1 MSSSPPENMQPT
13 PENYPSSPE
22 QPALSESPPETT
34 IHESRLSPSLE
45 AYKQPENHRFRKAY
59 RKLGTSEAVL
69 MDAIKDKANELYTL
83 IESSAPV
90 SPSERARC
98 AALSKTKLE
107 ECVFWVVKG
116 ITA

>member
-1 MSSSPPENMQPT
+1 
-13 PENYPSSPE
+13 
-22 QPALSESPPETT
+22 
-34 IHESRLSPSLE
+34 
-45 AYKQPENHRFRKAY
+45 
-59 RKLGTSEAVL
+59 